1 MHFDAKRVRDGSR
14 QMRELALS
22 QSVQILPSA
31 IFRSEFG
38 WGFDIWIFI

>member
-1 MHFDAKRVRDGSR
+1 
-14 QMRELALS
+14 MREMHLPSNREKNEAMGMAL

-31 IFRSEFG
+31 IFRSGFG